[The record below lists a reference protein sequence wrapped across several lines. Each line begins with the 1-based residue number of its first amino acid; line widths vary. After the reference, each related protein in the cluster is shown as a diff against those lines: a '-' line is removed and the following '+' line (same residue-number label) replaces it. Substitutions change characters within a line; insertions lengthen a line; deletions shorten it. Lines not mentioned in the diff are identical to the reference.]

1 MESPILNDVFVSCQ
15 ACYTKNSSNASN
27 CSHCQADLLPGRPLG
42 VRLLFGGISI
52 IGLGIPL
59 AMWIFSNAIP
69 SGLLLICVV
78 IPMMTVRFT
87 GAFTRTPLAERLT
100 RRANRHLTLSLSQSI
115 IDYTNALKVATDDVT
130 CCGLFEQRGETFMK
144 LGRLQN
150 AFLDFQACVET
161 PEPNRRQLSQS
172 AAYGLWKNHSTKAC
186 SKMDEIKRN
195 NPHIVAEV
203 SDM

>member
-1 MESPILNDVFVSCQ
+1 MESPILNDALVSCQ
-15 ACYTKNSSNASN
+15 ACNTNNPSDASN
-27 CSHCQADLLPGRPLG
+27 CSQCQADLLPGRPLG
-42 VRLLFGGISI
+42 VRLLFGAIGI

-78 IPMMTVRFT
+78 IPMITVGFT

-100 RRANRHLTLSLSQSI
+100 RRAHRHLTLSPSQSI

-130 CCGLFEQRGETFMK
+130 RCGLFEQRGEAFMK

-150 AFLDFQACVET
+150 AFLDFQACIET
-161 PEPNRRQLSQS
+161 PKPNRRQLSQS
-172 AAYGLWKNHSTKAC
+172 ATYGLWKNHTTKAH
-186 SKMDEIKRN
+186 SRMDEIKRN
-195 NPHIVAEV
+195 HPHLVAELL
-203 SDM
+203 DM